1 MLDKYLVTCG
11 CVVFIGRGRFYAHL
25 AEIMMKLCRML
36 CLIAYRFKTA
46 AQKRDFV
53 KSLRPRL
60 LSPRA
65 SSSTRCKERRRGKDS
80 RIYELRNEERGQ
92 KLKRHKNT
100 KRKHSIHSSEAND
113 MLKHIYSIRIYW
125 SGLEGYKESSA
136 PSL

>member
-25 AEIMMKLCRML
+25 AEIMMKLCHML

-60 LSPRA
+60 LSPLPRLDA
-65 SSSTRCKERRRGKDS
+65 RRGGEDS

-100 KRKHSIHSSEAND
+100 KHKHSIHSSEAND
-113 MLKHIYSIRIYW
+113 MLK
-125 SGLEGYKESSA
+125 ESSA